1 MPSKLKVDEIEVAS
15 ASTVKLN
22 STLAVDTIK
31 DASATNTLVE
41 QSGAD
46 WKWGSGVPSSTIL
59 QIVQSTKSDT
69 ASSTSASF
77 VDIVGTDQAGS
88 GSVWCCKITPS
99 ATSSKILV
107 NFSINFG
114 GEAGGFSPQFQM
126 FRDSTQIYMGDER
139 SDRTRSWI
147 GGLQYH
153 DLSMQNVHAMYL
165 DSPSST
171 SELLYKAKYRTETT
185 AYEIHV
191 NKNETDSDT
200 SQYFTTFS
208 NIMLME
214 IAG

>member
-1 MPSKLKVDEIEVAS
+1 M
-15 ASTVKLN
+15 
-22 STLAVDTIK
+22 AVISSNALTGITTRM
-31 DASATNTLVE
+31 A
-41 QSGAD
+41 GAGMAA
-46 WKWGSGVPSSTIL
+46 GSII
-59 QIVQSTKSDT
+59 QIVTCPKTDHATHTTDDT
-69 ASSTSASF
+69 WNNITG
-77 VDIVGTDQAGS
+77 VDQAGS